1 MLKLVVCEISSPY
14 VYSKVRNISLRFLW
28 PRTGPHTAD
37 DYDESHTET
46 LREQA
51 IPPQIER
58 WIDSLFTVEDLQPR
72 AEFR

>member
-1 MLKLVVCEISSPY
+1 M
-14 VYSKVRNISLRFLW
+14 W
-28 PRTGPHTAD
+28 PRTGPHMHTAD

-58 WIDSLFTVEDLQPR
+58 WIDSLFTLEDLQPS